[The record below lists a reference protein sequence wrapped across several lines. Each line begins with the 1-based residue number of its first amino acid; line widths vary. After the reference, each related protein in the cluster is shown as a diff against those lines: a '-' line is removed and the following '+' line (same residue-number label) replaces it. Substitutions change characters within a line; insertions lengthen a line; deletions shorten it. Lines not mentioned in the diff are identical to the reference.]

1 MFSFTPAT
9 RQASICMMSS
19 APACSSCLNMT
30 GLATCSPVATGTGR
44 MPRRMA
50 AVPRMSNGAVG
61 SSTQAGR
68 NGASSVIHPIA
79 VGTSQTWFASMA
91 RPVCSPTASRAIA
104 HRRLSSASAAPTLI
118 FTWPKPSATASAH
131 SAASCWS
138 E

>member
-9 RQASICMMSS
+9 RQASICMMSM

-30 GLATCSPVATGTGR
+30 GLATCSPVATRTGCT
-44 MPRRMA
+44 PRRMA
-50 AVPRMSNGAVG
+50 AVPRMSSGAVG

-68 NGASSVIHPIA
+68 NGASSVIQAMA

-91 RPVCSPTASRAIA
+91 MPMSSPTAWRAIA

-118 FTWPKPSATASAH
+118 FTWVKPSATASAH
-131 SAASCWS
+131 SAASRSS